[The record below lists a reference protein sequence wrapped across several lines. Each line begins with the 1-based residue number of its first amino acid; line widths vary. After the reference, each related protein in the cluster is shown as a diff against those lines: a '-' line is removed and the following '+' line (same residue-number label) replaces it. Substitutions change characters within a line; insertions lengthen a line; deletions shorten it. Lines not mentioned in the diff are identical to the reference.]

1 MSLILYWIVKIFGT
15 PIFYLLF
22 RPKYINK
29 KNIPKNVP
37 VVLAGNHK
45 SNFDCAS
52 LVCSTN
58 RVVHFLA
65 KKELLDTKMKWFF
78 KGMGIIPVDR
88 KNKNPQALQEAI
100 KNLNENKVIG
110 IFPEGT
116 TNKTNDIIMPFKYG
130 AVKMASET
138 NAYIVPFSITGEY
151 KFFGRLKIT
160 FGEAYKIGTD
170 LEQENKILMNK
181 VIDLIKGEKDEWF
194 LL

>member
-88 KNKNPQALQEAI
+88 KNKNPHALQEAI

-181 VIDLIKGEKDEWF
+181 VIDLIKGEKDE
-194 LL
+194 

>member
-160 FGEAYKIGTD
+160 FGEAYKIGAD

-181 VIDLIKGEKDEWF
+181 VIDLIKGEKDE
-194 LL
+194 

>member
-65 KKELLDTKMKWFF
+65 KKELLDTKIKWFF

-160 FGEAYKIGTD
+160 FGEAYKVGTD

>member
-1 MSLILYWIVKIFGT
+1 MNLILYWIVKIFGT
-15 PIFYLLF
+15 PIFYILF

-29 KNIPKNVP
+29 NNIPKNGP

-65 KKELLDTKMKWFF
+65 KKELLDTKLKFFF

-88 KNKNPQALQEAI
+88 KNKNPEALKEAI
-100 KNLNENKVIG
+100 RNLNNNKVIG

-116 TNKTNDIIMPFKYG
+116 TNKTNNVIMPFKYG
-130 AVKMASET
+130 AVKMASEA

-151 KFFGRLKIT
+151 KFFGKLKIT
-160 FGEAYKIGTD
+160 FGEAYKVGKD
-170 LEQENKILMNK
+170 LEKENAILMNK
-181 VIDLIKGEKDEWF
+181 VTSLIKGDKNE
-194 LL
+194 

>member
-88 KNKNPQALQEAI
+88 KNKNPQDLQEAI

-181 VIDLIKGEKDEWF
+181 VIDLIKGEKDE
-194 LL
+194 

>member
-15 PIFYLLF
+15 PIFYFLF

-181 VIDLIKGEKDEWF
+181 VIDLIKGEKDE
-194 LL
+194 

>member
-1 MSLILYWIVKIFGT
+1 MNLILYWIVKIFGT
-15 PIFYLLF
+15 PIFYILF

-29 KNIPKNVP
+29 NNIPKNGP

-65 KKELLDTKMKWFF
+65 KKELLDTKLKFF
-78 KGMGIIPVDR
+78 YKGMGIIPVDR
-88 KNKNPQALQEAI
+88 KNKNPEALKEAI
-100 KNLNENKVIG
+100 RNLNNNKVIG

-116 TNKTNDIIMPFKYG
+116 TNKTNNVIMPFKYG
-130 AVKMASET
+130 AVKMASEA

-151 KFFGRLKIT
+151 KFFGKLKIT
-160 FGEAYKIGTD
+160 FGEAYKVSKD
-170 LEQENKILMNK
+170 LEKENAILMNK
-181 VIDLIKGEKDEWF
+181 VTSLIKGDKNE
-194 LL
+194 

>member
-65 KKELLDTKMKWFF
+65 KKELLDTKIKWFF

-151 KFFGRLKIT
+151 KLFGRLKIT
-160 FGEAYKIGTD
+160 FGEAYKVGTD

-181 VIDLIKGEKDEWF
+181 VIDLIKGEKDE
-194 LL
+194 

>member
-1 MSLILYWIVKIFGT
+1 
-15 PIFYLLF
+15 
-22 RPKYINK
+22 
-29 KNIPKNVP
+29 
-37 VVLAGNHK
+37 
-45 SNFDCAS
+45 
-52 LVCSTN
+52 
-58 RVVHFLA
+58 
-65 KKELLDTKMKWFF
+65 MKWFF

-100 KNLNENKVIG
+100 KNLNEKKVIG

-181 VIDLIKGEKDEWF
+181 VIDLIKGEKDE
-194 LL
+194 

>member
-22 RPKYINK
+22 RPKYMNK

-65 KKELLDTKMKWFF
+65 KKELLDTKIKWFF

-160 FGEAYKIGTD
+160 FGEAYKVGTD

-181 VIDLIKGEKDEWF
+181 VIDLIKGEKDE
-194 LL
+194 

>member
-181 VIDLIKGEKDEWF
+181 VIDLIKGEKDE
-194 LL
+194 

>member
-1 MSLILYWIVKIFGT
+1 MNLILYWIVKIFGT
-15 PIFYLLF
+15 PIFYILF

-29 KNIPKNVP
+29 NNIPKNGP

-65 KKELLDTKMKWFF
+65 KKELLDTKLKFFF

-88 KNKNPQALQEAI
+88 KNKNPEALKEAI
-100 KNLNENKVIG
+100 RNLNNNKVIG

-116 TNKTNDIIMPFKYG
+116 TNKTNNVIMPFKYG
-130 AVKMASET
+130 TVKMASEA

-151 KFFGRLKIT
+151 KFFGKLKIT
-160 FGEAYKIGTD
+160 FGEAYKVSKD
-170 LEQENKILMNK
+170 LEKENAILMNK
-181 VIDLIKGEKDEWF
+181 VTSLIKGDKNE
-194 LL
+194 

>member
-1 MSLILYWIVKIFGT
+1 MNLILYWIVKIFGT
-15 PIFYLLF
+15 PIFYILF

-29 KNIPKNVP
+29 NNIPKNGP

-65 KKELLDTKMKWFF
+65 KKELLDTKLKFFF

-88 KNKNPQALQEAI
+88 KNKNPEALKEAI
-100 KNLNENKVIG
+100 RNLNNNKVIG

-116 TNKTNDIIMPFKYG
+116 TNKTNNIIMPFKYG
-130 AVKMASET
+130 AVKMASEA

-151 KFFGRLKIT
+151 KFFGKLKIT
-160 FGEAYKIGTD
+160 FGEAYKVSKD
-170 LEQENKILMNK
+170 LEKENDILMNK
-181 VIDLIKGEKDEWF
+181 VTSLIKGDKNE
-194 LL
+194 

>member
-138 NAYIVPFSITGEY
+138 NAYIVPFSITGKY

-181 VIDLIKGEKDEWF
+181 VIDLIKGEKDE
-194 LL
+194 

>member
-1 MSLILYWIVKIFGT
+1 MNLILYWIVKIFGT
-15 PIFYLLF
+15 PIFYILF

-29 KNIPKNVP
+29 NNIPKNGP

-65 KKELLDTKMKWFF
+65 KKELLDTKLKFFF

-88 KNKNPQALQEAI
+88 KNKNPEALKEAI
-100 KNLNENKVIG
+100 RNLNNNKVIG

-116 TNKTNDIIMPFKYG
+116 TNKTNNVIMPFKYG
-130 AVKMASET
+130 AVKMASEV

-151 KFFGRLKIT
+151 KFFGKLKIT
-160 FGEAYKIGTD
+160 FGEAYKVSKD
-170 LEQENKILMNK
+170 LEKENAVLMNK
-181 VIDLIKGEKDEWF
+181 VTSLIKGDKNE
-194 LL
+194 

>member
-1 MSLILYWIVKIFGT
+1 MNLILYWIVKIFGT
-15 PIFYLLF
+15 PIFYILF

-29 KNIPKNVP
+29 NNIPKNGP

-65 KKELLDTKMKWFF
+65 KKELLDTKLKFFF

-88 KNKNPQALQEAI
+88 KNKNPEALKEAI
-100 KNLNENKVIG
+100 RNLNNNKVIG

-116 TNKTNDIIMPFKYG
+116 TNKTNNIIMPFKYG
-130 AVKMASET
+130 AVKMASEA

-151 KFFGRLKIT
+151 KFFGKLKIT
-160 FGEAYKIGTD
+160 FGEAYKVSKD
-170 LEQENKILMNK
+170 LEKENAILMNK
-181 VIDLIKGEKDEWF
+181 VTSLIKGDKNE
-194 LL
+194 

>member
-65 KKELLDTKMKWFF
+65 KKELLDTKIKWFF

-160 FGEAYKIGTD
+160 FGEAYKVGTD

-181 VIDLIKGEKDEWF
+181 VIDLIKGEKDE
-194 LL
+194 

>member
-65 KKELLDTKMKWFF
+65 KKELLDTKIKWFF

-181 VIDLIKGEKDEWF
+181 VIDLIKGEKDE
-194 LL
+194 

>member
-65 KKELLDTKMKWFF
+65 KKELLDTKMKWVF

-160 FGEAYKIGTD
+160 FGEAYKVGTD

-181 VIDLIKGEKDEWF
+181 VIDLIKGEKDE
-194 LL
+194 

>member
-1 MSLILYWIVKIFGT
+1 MNLILYWIVKIFGT
-15 PIFYLLF
+15 PIFYILF

-29 KNIPKNVP
+29 NNIPKNGP

-65 KKELLDTKMKWFF
+65 KKELLDTKLKFFF

-88 KNKNPQALQEAI
+88 KNKNPEALKEAI
-100 KNLNENKVIG
+100 RNLNNNKVIG

-116 TNKTNDIIMPFKYG
+116 TNKTNNVIMPFKYG
-130 AVKMASET
+130 AVKMASEA

-151 KFFGRLKIT
+151 KFFGKLKIT
-160 FGEAYKIGTD
+160 FGEAYKVSKD
-170 LEQENKILMNK
+170 LEKENAILMNK
-181 VIDLIKGEKDEWF
+181 VTSLIKRRQE
-194 LL
+194 

>member
-1 MSLILYWIVKIFGT
+1 MNLILYWIVKIFGT
-15 PIFYLLF
+15 PIFYILF

-29 KNIPKNVP
+29 NNIPKNGP

-65 KKELLDTKMKWFF
+65 KKELLDTKLKFFF

-88 KNKNPQALQEAI
+88 KNKNPEALKEAI
-100 KNLNENKVIG
+100 RNLNNNKVVG

-116 TNKTNDIIMPFKYG
+116 TNKTNNVIMPFKYG
-130 AVKMASET
+130 AVKMASEA

-151 KFFGRLKIT
+151 KFFGKLKIT
-160 FGEAYKIGTD
+160 FGEAYKVSKD
-170 LEQENKILMNK
+170 LEKENAVLMNK
-181 VIDLIKGEKDEWF
+181 VTSLIKGDKNE
-194 LL
+194 

>member
-1 MSLILYWIVKIFGT
+1 MNLILYWIVKIFGT
-15 PIFYLLF
+15 PIFYILF

-29 KNIPKNVP
+29 NNIPKNGP

-65 KKELLDTKMKWFF
+65 KKELLDTKLKFFF

-88 KNKNPQALQEAI
+88 KNKNPEALKEAI
-100 KNLNENKVIG
+100 RNLNNNKVIG

-116 TNKTNDIIMPFKYG
+116 TNKTNNVIMPFKYG
-130 AVKMASET
+130 AVKMASEA

-151 KFFGRLKIT
+151 KFFGKLKIT
-160 FGEAYKIGTD
+160 FGEAYKVSKD
-170 LEQENKILMNK
+170 LEKENAILMNK
-181 VIDLIKGEKDEWF
+181 VTSLIKGDKNE
-194 LL
+194 

>member
-65 KKELLDTKMKWFF
+65 KKELLDTKIKWFF

-151 KFFGRLKIT
+151 KPFGRLKIT
-160 FGEAYKIGTD
+160 FGEAYKVGTD

-181 VIDLIKGEKDEWF
+181 VIDLIKGEKDE
-194 LL
+194 

>member
-1 MSLILYWIVKIFGT
+1 M
-15 PIFYLLF
+15 F

-181 VIDLIKGEKDEWF
+181 VIDLIKGEKDE
-194 LL
+194 

>member
-1 MSLILYWIVKIFGT
+1 MNLILYWIVKIFGT
-15 PIFYLLF
+15 PIFYILF

-29 KNIPKNVP
+29 NNIPKNGP

-65 KKELLDTKMKWFF
+65 KKELLDTKLKFFF

-88 KNKNPQALQEAI
+88 KNKNPEALKEAI
-100 KNLNENKVIG
+100 RNLNNNKVIG

-116 TNKTNDIIMPFKYG
+116 TNKTNNVIMPFKYG
-130 AVKMASET
+130 AVKIASEA

-151 KFFGRLKIT
+151 KFFGKLKIT
-160 FGEAYKIGTD
+160 FGEAYKVSKD
-170 LEQENKILMNK
+170 LEKENAILMNK
-181 VIDLIKGEKDEWF
+181 VTSLIKGDKNE
-194 LL
+194 

>member
-37 VVLAGNHK
+37 VVLAGNHE

-181 VIDLIKGEKDEWF
+181 VIDLIKGEKDE
-194 LL
+194 

>member
-1 MSLILYWIVKIFGT
+1 MNLILYWIVKIFGT
-15 PIFYLLF
+15 PIFYILF

-29 KNIPKNVP
+29 NNIPKNGP

-58 RVVHFLA
+58 KVVHFLA
-65 KKELLDTKMKWFF
+65 KKELLDTKLKFFF

-88 KNKNPQALQEAI
+88 KNKNPEALKEAI
-100 KNLNENKVIG
+100 RNLNNNKVIG

-116 TNKTNDIIMPFKYG
+116 TNKTNNVIMPFKYG
-130 AVKMASET
+130 AVKMASEA

-151 KFFGRLKIT
+151 KFFGKLKIT
-160 FGEAYKIGTD
+160 FGEAYKVSKD
-170 LEQENKILMNK
+170 LEKENAILMNK
-181 VIDLIKGEKDEWF
+181 VTSLIKGDKNE
-194 LL
+194 